1 MPLSTVKPELYSQQL
16 TSKAERIAR
25 QFSEFEPPEL
35 QLFDSPPLNFRVRA
49 EFKIWHEGD
58 DSFYAMFN
66 REEPKKP
73 VRVDTFPIGSKLINS
88 LMSNLMSEVRD
99 NPLLRQK
106 LFQVEFLT
114 TLSGE
119 SLITMI
125 YHKALNND
133 WQSAAQS
140 VQSKLNTQI
149 IGRSKKQRMILSEDY
164 VTETLLVNGRQYHY
178 QQIENSFT
186 QPNAEVNQKML
197 SWALSNSATLG
208 GDLVELYCG
217 NGNFTAVLAANFNN
231 VLATEISKT
240 SVRSAHY
247 NFEMNGIE
255 NIQVA
260 RMSAEDFSSALAG
273 DREFRRLK
281 DINLSSYE
289 FSTVLVDPPRAGL
302 DAATTQLI
310 SRFDNIL
317 YISCNP
323 DTLHQNILE
332 LNPSHRIE
340 SFAIFDQFP
349 YTDHV
354 ECGIMLKKRKGIK

>member
-1 MPLSTVKPELYSQQL
+1 
-16 TSKAERIAR
+16 
-25 QFSEFEPPEL
+25 
-35 QLFDSPPLNFRVRA
+35 
-49 EFKIWHEGD
+49 
-58 DSFYAMFN
+58 
-66 REEPKKP
+66 
-73 VRVDTFPIGSKLINS
+73 
-88 LMSNLMSEVRD
+88 
-99 NPLLRQK
+99 
-106 LFQVEFLT
+106 
-114 TLSGE
+114 
-119 SLITMI
+119 
-125 YHKALNND
+125 
-133 WQSAAQS
+133 
-140 VQSKLNTQI
+140 
-149 IGRSKKQRMILSEDY
+149 MILSKDY

-273 DREFRRLK
+273 EREFRRLK